1 VKIFNHVPVE
11 LKTNLTTK
19 EIDGKRYYLTED
31 GNAYPSVTTVTGWE
45 KREFFAEWRRKNPEE
60 SKRVL
65 RRGNKF
71 HSIIESYLN
80 NEQINPDNYSPGE
93 YYLFTQL
100 KQELN
105 KIDNIR
111 ALEKPLQSSLL
122 GLAGRVDCIAEYNQ
136 QLSIIDFKTCSA
148 EKDKSSIK
156 EYFMQATAY
165 AIMFQEQTGIPVKN
179 IVILMSCE
187 DGSTTVFEENPLN
200 YTKQLKEIIES
211 FMINNS

>member
-1 VKIFNHVPVE
+1 MKIFNHVPVE
-11 LKTNLTTK
+11 LKNKLTTK
-19 EIDGKRYYLTED
+19 EIDGKRYYVTED
-31 GNAYPSVTTVTGWE
+31 GNSYPSVTTVTGWE

-71 HSIIESYLN
+71 HSIIEAYLN
-80 NEQINPDNYSPGE
+80 NEIINPDDYSPGE
-93 YYLFTQL
+93 YYLFSQL
-100 KQELN
+100 KSELN

-111 ALEKPLQSSLL
+111 ALETALQSSLL
-122 GLAGRVDCIAEYNQ
+122 GLAGRVDCIAEFDGN
-136 QLSIIDFKTCSA
+136 LSIIDFKTSSA
-148 EKDKSSIK
+148 EKDKKSIK

-187 DGSTTVFEENPLN
+187 DGATVVFQENPLN
-200 YTKQLKEIIES
+200 YTKQLKETIES